1 MLLILV
7 PRHPERFK
15 DAREMV
21 QKGGFSFTLR
31 SSGEIPS
38 GSTQVVIGDTMGEL
52 MLLYGIADLAF
63 VGGALWSAAAI
74 IRLSRPHTPFRC

>member
-1 MLLILV
+1 V

-63 VGGALWSAAAI
+63 VGGSLVERGGHNPLEPAA
-74 IRLSRPHTPFRC
+74 TPFRC